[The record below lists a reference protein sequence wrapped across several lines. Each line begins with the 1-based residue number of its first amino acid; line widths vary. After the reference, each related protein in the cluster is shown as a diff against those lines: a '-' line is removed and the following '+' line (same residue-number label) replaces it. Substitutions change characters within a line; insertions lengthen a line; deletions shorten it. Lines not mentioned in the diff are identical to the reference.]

1 MRAKYRV
8 IERFKNR
15 YSIQKM
21 CELFEVSRSG
31 FYKWRKRVLQPQ
43 HRSELDQIIIECQ
56 EQTRQTYG
64 YRRVWLW
71 MKQNKSVEYHP
82 LTVLHHMRK
91 LDLLAQIR
99 RRRPYTLYKQGGH
112 RYENLL
118 NRQFIQKQMNYR
130 WVTDI
135 TYIITPQRT
144 YYLCAIM
151 DLCGRY
157 IVAHRLG
164 TEINATLVSDTVRD
178 AFAQEKGKV
187 ADGLLLHSDH
197 AVSTPLKNTSP

>member
-1 MRAKYRV
+1 MWKDVRAKYRV
-8 IERFKNR
+8 IERFKNK
-15 YSIQKM
+15 YPIWKM

-31 FYKWRKRVLQPQ
+31 FYKWRKRTLSPQ
-43 HRSELDQIIIECQ
+43 LHNELDQIIIECQ
-56 EQTRQTYG
+56 ALVKQTYG
-64 YRRVWLW
+64 YHRVWLW
-71 MKQNKSVEYHP
+71 MKQNKSVECHP

-118 NRQFIQKQMNYR
+118 NRQFVQSQVNYR

-135 TYIITPQRT
+135 TYIITPLRT

-151 DLCGRY
+151 DLW
-157 IVAHRLG
+157 A
-164 TEINATLVSDTVRD
+164 DT
-178 AFAQEKGKV
+178 
-187 ADGLLLHSDH
+187 LLHIGW
-197 AVSTPLKNTSP
+197 VQK